1 MADKVK
7 MHLTDTKTVTVTPKE
22 LRFIPDLL
30 EKRGRVEEEQE
41 LTLNAKEIK
50 RAMQNAVVTEGD
62 VVLDETNYNYMDAP
76 SEDDGEEEV
85 DEGEAIDNEE
95 DAVSTESTP
104 TPTEPDTEE
113 TV

>member
-7 MHLTDTKTVTVTPKE
+7 MTLTDTKTVTVTPKE

-50 RAMQNAVVTEGD
+50 RAMQNSVVTEGET
-62 VVLDETNYNYMDAP
+62 VLDETNYNYMDAP
-76 SEDDGEEEV
+76 SEDD
-85 DEGEAIDNEE
+85 EE
-95 DAVSTESTP
+95 DTSDS
-104 TPTEPDTEE
+104 EE
-113 TV
+113 DEEKA

>member
-7 MHLTDTKTVTVTPKE
+7 MHLTDTKTVTVSPKE

-30 EKRGRVEEEQE
+30 EKRGRVYEEKEM
-41 LTLNAKEIK
+41 TLNAKEIK

-76 SEDDGEEEV
+76 T
-85 DEGEAIDNEE
+85 DEGGDK
-95 DAVSTESTP
+95 S
-104 TPTEPDTEE
+104 TEE
-113 TV
+113 TE

>member
-1 MADKVK
+1 MADKIK
-7 MHLTDTKTVTVTPKE
+7 MHLTDTKTVTVSPKE

-76 SEDDGEEEV
+76 T
-85 DEGEAIDNEE
+85 DEGGD
-95 DAVSTESTP
+95 ES
-104 TPTEPDTEE
+104 TEE
-113 TV
+113 TE

>member
-30 EKRGRVEEEQE
+30 EKRGRVEEEQG

-76 SEDDGEEEV
+76 TDEDG
-85 DEGEAIDNEE
+85 DE
-95 DAVSTESTP
+95 S
-104 TPTEPDTEE
+104 TEE
-113 TV
+113 TE

>member
-1 MADKVK
+1 MADKIK

-76 SEDDGEEEV
+76 SEDDEEEEV
-85 DEGEAIDNEE
+85 DEG
-95 DAVSTESTP
+95 DADAT
-104 TPTEPDTEE
+104 DTEE

>member
-76 SEDDGEEEV
+76 SEEEGGEE
-85 DEGEAIDNEE
+85 
-95 DAVSTESTP
+95 STEE
-104 TPTEPDTEE
+104 EP
-113 TV
+113 

>member
-1 MADKVK
+1 MADKIK

-62 VVLDETNYNYMDAP
+62 VVLDETNYNYMDSP
-76 SEDDGEEEV
+76 T
-85 DEGEAIDNEE
+85 DEGGD
-95 DAVSTESTP
+95 ES
-104 TPTEPDTEE
+104 TEE
-113 TV
+113 TE

>member
-41 LTLNAKEIK
+41 LTLNVKEIK
-50 RAMQNAVVTEGD
+50 RAMQNGIVTEGD
-62 VVLDETNYNYMDAP
+62 TVLDETNYNYMDAP
-76 SEDDGEEEV
+76 SEEEGDGEE
-85 DEGEAIDNEE
+85 
-95 DAVSTESTP
+95 STEE
-104 TPTEPDTEE
+104 EP
-113 TV
+113 

>member
-1 MADKVK
+1 MAEKVK
-7 MHLTDTKTVTVTPKE
+7 MHLTDTKTVTVSPVDY
-22 LRFIPDLL
+22 RFIPDLL

-76 SEDDGEEEV
+76 SEEGGEDESEET
-85 DEGEAIDNEE
+85 EGE
-95 DAVSTESTP
+95 S
-104 TPTEPDTEE
+104 EP
-113 TV
+113 

>member
-7 MHLTDTKTVTVTPKE
+7 MTLTDTKTVTVTPKE

-50 RAMQNAVVTEGD
+50 RAMQNAIVTEGET
-62 VVLDETNYNYMDAP
+62 VLDETNYNYMDAP
-76 SEDDGEEEV
+76 SEDDGE
-85 DEGEAIDNEE
+85 D
-95 DAVSTESTP
+95 
-104 TPTEPDTEE
+104 EE
-113 TV
+113 TA

>member
-7 MHLTDTKTVTVTPKE
+7 MTLTDTKTVTVTPKE

-50 RAMQNAVVTEGD
+50 RAMSNAVVTEGD

-76 SEDDGEEEV
+76 SEDDGEETS
-85 DEGEAIDNEE
+85 DSEE
-95 DAVSTESTP
+95 D
-104 TPTEPDTEE
+104 EE